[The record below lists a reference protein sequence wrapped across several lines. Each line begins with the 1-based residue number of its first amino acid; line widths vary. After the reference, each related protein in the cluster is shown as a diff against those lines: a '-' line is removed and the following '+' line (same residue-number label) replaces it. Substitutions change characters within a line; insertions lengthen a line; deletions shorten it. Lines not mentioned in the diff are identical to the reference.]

1 MKKPLTLL
9 LLLVGGFLFGQTDYT
24 TIPLKTT
31 ADCKAAEPA
40 VLVAANFILGK
51 PLNDKDVKD
60 PEAFVLTWMTNTEY
74 SFMVDNKISKLEKGN
89 KNLLFVYMSCQAK
102 YLLENVDK
110 AKDQN
115 AIAVGAYSLLADY
128 VSNAANGVKMNK
140 DIQKLIDAKKNG
152 KIQEWLDQK

>member
-1 MKKPLTLL
+1 
-9 LLLVGGFLFGQTDYT
+9 
-24 TIPLKTT
+24 
-31 ADCKAAEPA
+31 
-40 VLVAANFILGK
+40 
-51 PLNDKDVKD
+51 
-60 PEAFVLTWMTNTEY
+60 
-74 SFMVDNKISKLEKGN
+74 
-89 KNLLFVYMSCQAK
+89 MSCQAK